1 MENIN
6 YLIGRIAYYDKGT
19 HPPCIITAIVRP
31 DPEVNLQLI
40 QIEPLNKKGLIWIL
54 NQEDLFIPTE
64 EESDLIKDLAEV
76 GL

>member
-1 MENIN
+1 
-6 YLIGRIAYYDKGT
+6 
-19 HPPCIITAIVRP
+19 
-31 DPEVNLQLI
+31 VNLQLI